1 MMDFVKHWRQW
12 RIYSLPVLIMFSLVV
27 VSMRRPEQG
36 HSIPLEN
43 FIPVENADPKRE
55 IFQEMKVSQCGCSK
69 LVPTNE
75 IPPNPIWDQGN
86 TTCSLDTW
94 IRGPHQGVIGFTYF
108 EHPAKTDK
116 AKSRD
121 YLQVGAYFKAS
132 ATCAPDWE
140 SGYHRSYVVWLF
152 GVGFFIPLGIILVAS
167 SLTIWKLHKISSS
180 INEKNVRRRSIKR
193 SSKVSVLI
201 IWMNVVFLI
210 CWLPYG
216 VLCFLR
222 FIAGESSESGRFSC
236 EF

>member
-1 MMDFVKHWRQW
+1 MKMMDFVKHWRQW

-55 IFQEMKVSQCGCSK
+55 IFQKMKVSQCGCSK

-121 YLQVGAYFKAS
+121 YLQGVQDNLELMKEYYPGFVM
-132 ATCAPDWE
+132 
-140 SGYHRSYVVWLF
+140 RLF
-152 GVGFFIPLGIILVAS
+152 SQSLTRVEHAQIIL
-167 SLTIWKLHKISSS
+167 
-180 INEKNVRRRSIKR
+180 
-193 SSKVSVLI
+193 
-201 IWMNVVFLI
+201 
-210 CWLPYG
+210 
-216 VLCFLR
+216 
-222 FIAGESSESGRFSC
+222 
-236 EF
+236 